1 MASPNNTHTF
11 NQPTNQPNKNQFKQ
25 TMGLSYKAACS
36 LCSTIILMCT
46 CFIMGVFYSNL
57 SYDSHLL
64 FNPTGPTEAD
74 YALVLTHYQT
84 LRATATPLL
93 YILAAIAAVGIIAHL
108 VRTYKPNPELQYFEY
123 GSLIVYILGICVFIT
138 NIKTGI
144 DCTITHQWGEVDE
157 QSGLAVLGS
166 SNIILLCVFSG
177 VIFLQA
183 GLWWSTMDYEARL
196 AQFVEEERLQQLKAA
211 TAQPTKTKNGK
222 KGKKSE

>member
-1 MASPNNTHTF
+1 
-11 NQPTNQPNKNQFKQ
+11 
-25 TMGLSYKAACS
+25 MGLTYKDACS
-36 LCSTIILMCT
+36 LCSTVILMCT

-64 FNPTGPTEAD
+64 FNPAGPSDAD

-93 YILAAIAAVGIIAHL
+93 YILATIAAIGIIAHL
-108 VRTYKPNPELQYFEY
+108 IRTYKPNPELQYFEY

-138 NIKTGI
+138 NIKTGV

-211 TAQPTKTKNGK
+211 TASQSSTKTKGK